1 MVYTGPQYTTNQFL
15 RSSIVST
22 KGLLNYPGQNNCF
35 LNCAVQVLWHL
46 DAFRRSFRQ
55 LNNHVCSGDDCI
67 FCALKELFQQLQTSS
82 EPALCPE
89 PLRRALAS
97 GPLAGRRF
105 PLGCLG
111 DAAECFELLLH
122 RVHSHL
128 SSEEMDDCNTPQC
141 VAHQK
146 FAMRVVE
153 QSVCECGAN
162 SEQLPFTQM
171 VHYVSASALT
181 SQNLRSAQSCQ
192 KQSFGQLLRSA
203 SQLGDIRDC
212 PNACG
217 NKIGIAR
224 ALLNRPDV
232 VSIGVVW
239 DSERPAADQVHAV
252 LKSIGTSL
260 RIRDV
265 FHHVADLRWSQNVE
279 HELVGVVSYYG
290 KHYTTFFFHTKLK
303 VWVYFDDAN
312 VKEVGTSWEAV
323 VEKCSRGRYQ
333 PLLLLYATPQP
344 AANAQ
349 NMPAAQIEQQMSSQ
363 MHQSL
368 HNASRRAV
376 TPSPEK
382 AAMGN
387 TRRAI
392 TPTPNR
398 NIVCSDYQNLSVIQ
412 NKIFSGSNGSNGSG
426 SDDSSYVSRSSLE
439 QQQQAVTAEYQEHC
453 NGGDVVD
460 GVRSNKNSMINSQMI
475 RKQHNG
481 LHRSLSAESTQ
492 MPDGLSIPDHLN
504 QPRRRDSGNW
514 SGDRNSASSSS
525 STTLDGPYLYLMG
538 KRNGGSHPPSPTRT
552 TQNGISP
559 NGYNG
564 QQQHQFFDAGYDS
577 YSLSSTD
584 SYPPKHHNPQLAKIP
599 ESVVLSGDCER
610 LCIEADQLLEKSRVT
625 EEHHNL
631 ELALI
636 LCNQAAN
643 KARAALDAPYSN
655 PHTMT
660 FARMKHNTIIMR
672 TRSLH
677 RRILIEKG
685 GNGLNIE
692 MLKDQYLS
700 PNDIRNITNSGS
712 LRHMKNGKEN
722 MPSAM
727 DVSKNIGIY
736 ATLPKKGKSPLK
748 LIENEDAIEPDIQP
762 LPLPQTQTKPERES
776 RLSIFGRG
784 KRSEEK
790 EKRSR
795 SEDRNKAARDL
806 NGGEPLLVNAKDT
819 LKKHKED
826 KDEKCEKEKNGKKQ
840 HKVRRKILM
849 GGLIRRKNRSMPD
862 LTDAQEAE
870 QKEQATKTV
879 VPIKNAVDDS
889 VLGLGM
895 NASPNGSSMSGYL
908 SEGHF
913 EYQTIITGGGNP
925 NFERSKLMRKNV
937 QNCMA
942 TRQQQLTQVKVPPP
956 PPLRTNSTLSQ
967 HQLQLHQQQMDKE
980 LMPMSPITPFHQAN
994 VSLISNMSSNTSMSE
1009 DSCQT
1014 IITTCAVVHQEQ
1026 SPMQNIQ
1033 KDTVDEVDSRF
1044 DTNFELP
1051 PYPTPPA
1058 SSCHSRQAS
1067 EEFPPPPTNTEI
1079 SSIENVIDGQK
1090 AIDVKE
1096 GTTSILAQ
1104 FQQRQQMLKQQQ
1116 KLRTRMDTNG
1126 NNVDQI
1132 SSYDIQ
1138 NKQNDAAAAHDANQK
1153 TVKDLTSRFE
1163 QIKLPQTMDA
1173 SATTQSGM
1181 LMRSNSSSQEILNT
1195 NPVMQ
1200 RAQIRTHMNGLIDSN
1215 ARNMTV
1221 NSMIS
1226 NNASSTESYDEVD
1239 CAPTSMH
1246 NNTINKSSIPY
1257 MSAQIKSS
1265 YQLPASQIAEEIRE
1279 VEMLNNVVHQTLH
1292 SNDNAQ
1298 SKPQERTKK
1307 KSVSFCDQVILVA
1320 TADDD
1325 EEDDFIPNP
1334 ILERVLRT
1342 SNYTNGT
1349 EVDSKILQQQQ
1360 NILKLQNEAAS
1371 RQQNIM
1377 SLQTTNENG
1386 YRQDMRNET
1395 QKMQQMQ
1402 KSTQST
1408 NQAPPQQQQLPHPD
1422 MNGIPKNLNGMPAIN
1437 YPPIMDGRNHL
1448 IQSQQQQQMMHQIP
1462 QQIQNMSPQS
1472 PYMPIPQMNYMKA
1485 NQRPNFNMQ
1494 QSPQANG
1501 NFIANNSI
1509 PIPQNAG
1516 NVYQYNPA
1524 MKFMQQQQQQQ
1535 PPMTNGN
1542 YMGAQHQHSP
1552 IMFQMSPPQNGMPA
1566 YQRVPMP
1573 NAYTMPPQKH
1583 SPYFGVPQNS
1593 SMVNGNAAPKAQ
1605 TVKKVS
1611 FEPGT
1616 KGETIETAKPIMTSM
1631 NNGDMQ
1637 TNMPTTSDP
1646 NQMTVKAI
1654 PTRVFNNSAIV
1665 KASAKAVQC
1674 NLCRKKHVIAPAIY
1688 CSDCEF
1694 YMSRF
1699 QPRA

>member
-1 MVYTGPQYTTNQFL
+1 M
-15 RSSIVST
+15 
-22 KGLLNYPGQNNCF
+22 
-35 LNCAVQVLWHL
+35 
-46 DAFRRSFRQ
+46 
-55 LNNHVCSGDDCI
+55 
-67 FCALKELFQQLQTSS
+67 QT
-82 EPALCPE
+82 
-89 PLRRALAS
+89 
-97 GPLAGRRF
+97 
-105 PLGCLG
+105 
-111 DAAECFELLLH
+111 
-122 RVHSHL
+122 
-128 SSEEMDDCNTPQC
+128 
-141 VAHQK
+141 
-146 FAMRVVE
+146 
-153 QSVCECGAN
+153 
-162 SEQLPFTQM
+162 
-171 VHYVSASALT
+171 
-181 SQNLRSAQSCQ
+181 
-192 KQSFGQLLRSA
+192 
-203 SQLGDIRDC
+203 
-212 PNACG
+212 
-217 NKIGIAR
+217 
-224 ALLNRPDV
+224 
-232 VSIGVVW
+232 
-239 DSERPAADQVHAV
+239 
-252 LKSIGTSL
+252 
-260 RIRDV
+260 
-265 FHHVADLRWSQNVE
+265 
-279 HELVGVVSYYG
+279 
-290 KHYTTFFFHTKLK
+290 
-303 VWVYFDDAN
+303 
-312 VKEVGTSWEAV
+312 
-323 VEKCSRGRYQ
+323 
-333 PLLLLYATPQP
+333 
-344 AANAQ
+344 
-349 NMPAAQIEQQMSSQ
+349 AQIEQQMSTQ
-363 MHQSL
+363 MHASMQ
-368 HNASRRAV
+368 NARRAI

-412 NKIFSGSNGSNGSG
+412 SKIFNGSTGSG

-439 QQQQAVTAEYQEHC
+439 QQQQQSASEYQEHC

-460 GVRSNKNSMINSQMI
+460 GIPNKGGLMNPHMI
-475 RKQHNG
+475 RKQHNS

-492 MPDGLSIPDHLN
+492 MPDGLSIPDNLN

-525 STTLDGPYLYLMG
+525 STTLDTPYLYLMN
-538 KRNGGSHPPSPTRT
+538 KRNGSHPPSPTRIA
-552 TQNGISP
+552 QNGIGS

-564 QQQHQFFDAGYDS
+564 QQHQFFDAGYDS

-610 LCIEADQLLEKSRVT
+610 LCIEADQLLEKSRYS
-625 EEHHNL
+625 EDNHQL
-631 ELALI
+631 ELALV
-636 LCNQAAN
+636 LCNTAAG

-660 FARMKHNTIIMR
+660 FARMKHNTCVMR
-672 TRSLH
+672 ARSLH

-685 GNGLNIE
+685 GNGFNMDI
-692 MLKDQYLS
+692 LKDQPYLS
-700 PNDIRNITNSGS
+700 PNEIRIITNSGS
-712 LRHMKNGKEN
+712 LRHMKSNGKET
-722 MPSAM
+722 MQSAM
-727 DVSKNIGIY
+727 EVHKNIGIY

-748 LIENEDAIEPDIQP
+748 LMESEDAIEPDIQP
-762 LPLPQTQTKPERES
+762 LPLPQTQQKPERES

-826 KDEKCEKEKNGKKQ
+826 KDEKVEKDKNGKKQ

-870 QKEQATKTV
+870 KAEQAAKAAI
-879 VPIKNAVDDS
+879 PIKSAVDDS
-889 VLGLGM
+889 VLGLS
-895 NASPNGSSMSGYL
+895 NSSPNGSSMSGYL

-913 EYQTIITGGGNP
+913 EYQTIITGNGNP

-937 QNCMA
+937 QNGIA
-942 TRQQQLTQVKVPPP
+942 TRQQLTQVKVPPP

-967 HQLQLHQQQMDKE
+967 QQLQLHQQQMDKE
-980 LMPMSPITPFHQAN
+980 LMPMSAIQPFHQAN
-994 VSLISNMSSNTSMSE
+994 LSLISNMSSNTSMSE

-1026 SPMQNIQ
+1026 SPLQNVQ
-1033 KDTVDEVDSRF
+1033 KDTVDEVDCRF
-1044 DTNFELP
+1044 ETNFELP

-1067 EEFPPPPTNTEI
+1067 EEFPPPPTTTEM
-1079 SSIENVIDGQK
+1079 STIEHLTDK
-1090 AIDVKE
+1090 PIDVKE

-1116 KLRTRMDTNG
+1116 KFRSRLDANA

-1132 SSYDIQ
+1132 SSYEMQ
-1138 NKQNDAAAAHDANQK
+1138 NKQNEMKPMVDALTDEQNQK

-1163 QIKLPQTMDA
+1163 QIKLPQSMDA
-1173 SATTQSGM
+1173 NQNGM
-1181 LMRSNSSSQEILNT
+1181 LMRTNSSSQEILNG
-1195 NPVMQ
+1195 NPVAQ
-1200 RAQIRTHMNGLIDSN
+1200 RTPIRTHMNGLIDTN
-1215 ARNMTV
+1215 TRNMAM

-1226 NNASSTESYDEVD
+1226 NNASSIESYDEVD
-1239 CAPTSMH
+1239 CAPALMH
-1246 NNTINKSSIPY
+1246 NNSINKSSIPY
-1257 MSAQIKSS
+1257 MSATSKPS

-1292 SNDNAQ
+1292 SNDNNVQA
-1298 SKPQERTKK
+1298 KPQERTKK

-1349 EVDSKILQQQQ
+1349 DIDSKMLQQQQ

-1386 YRQDMRNET
+1386 YRQDMRSEA

-1402 KSTQST
+1402 KSVQ
-1408 NQAPPQQQQLPHPD
+1408 NQPQMHMQDMNGMPKN
-1422 MNGIPKNLNGMPAIN
+1422 MNGIPVAAYNA
-1437 YPPIMDGRNHL
+1437 MDAQRNHM
-1448 IQSQQQQQMMHQIP
+1448 IQAQQMQQQQQQQQVQQMQHQQQQPQQQMMHQIP
-1462 QQIQNMSPQS
+1462 PHALQTRANFEVASQNMSPQS
-1472 PYMPIPQMNYMKA
+1472 PYMPVPQMNYMKA

-1494 QSPQANG
+1494 QSPQQNG
-1501 NFIANNSI
+1501 NFIATNNM
-1509 PIPQNAG
+1509 PIPNGG
-1516 NVYQYNPA
+1516 NMYNQYNPA
-1524 MKFMQQQQQQQ
+1524 INKFIQ

-1542 YMGAQHQHSP
+1542 YMSAQQSP
-1552 IMFQMSPPQNGMPA
+1552 VMFQMSPTQQNGMPP
-1566 YQRVPMP
+1566 YQRVPMS
-1573 NAYTMPPQKH
+1573 NAYAMPQKQ
-1583 SPYFGVPQNS
+1583 SPYFTVPQNA
-1593 SMVNGNAAPKAQ
+1593 MVNTTTVQKAP

-1616 KGETIETAKPIMTSM
+1616 KGETIETAKPIVTSM
-1631 NNGDMQ
+1631 SGDMQ
-1637 TNMPTTSDP
+1637 TNGIPTTSTDP
-1646 NQMTVKAI
+1646 MNGSALTVKAI

>member
-1 MVYTGPQYTTNQFL
+1 MPT
-15 RSSIVST
+15 
-22 KGLLNYPGQNNCF
+22 
-35 LNCAVQVLWHL
+35 A
-46 DAFRRSFRQ
+46 
-55 LNNHVCSGDDCI
+55 
-67 FCALKELFQQLQTSS
+67 
-82 EPALCPE
+82 
-89 PLRRALAS
+89 
-97 GPLAGRRF
+97 
-105 PLGCLG
+105 
-111 DAAECFELLLH
+111 
-122 RVHSHL
+122 
-128 SSEEMDDCNTPQC
+128 
-141 VAHQK
+141 
-146 FAMRVVE
+146 
-153 QSVCECGAN
+153 
-162 SEQLPFTQM
+162 QM
-171 VHYVSASALT
+171 
-181 SQNLRSAQSCQ
+181 
-192 KQSFGQLLRSA
+192 
-203 SQLGDIRDC
+203 
-212 PNACG
+212 
-217 NKIGIAR
+217 
-224 ALLNRPDV
+224 
-232 VSIGVVW
+232 
-239 DSERPAADQVHAV
+239 
-252 LKSIGTSL
+252 
-260 RIRDV
+260 
-265 FHHVADLRWSQNVE
+265 
-279 HELVGVVSYYG
+279 
-290 KHYTTFFFHTKLK
+290 
-303 VWVYFDDAN
+303 
-312 VKEVGTSWEAV
+312 
-323 VEKCSRGRYQ
+323 
-333 PLLLLYATPQP
+333 
-344 AANAQ
+344 
-349 NMPAAQIEQQMSSQ
+349 EQQMSTQ
-363 MHQSL
+363 MHAQM
-368 HNASRRAV
+368 HNARRAV

-412 NKIFSGSNGSNGSG
+412 NKIFNGSNGSG

-439 QQQQAVTAEYQEHC
+439 QQQQQSGSEYSEHC

-460 GVRSNKNSMINSQMI
+460 GVPSKGGMINQHIS
-475 RKQHNG
+475 RKQHNN

-492 MPDGLSIPDHLN
+492 MPDGLSIPEHLN

-538 KRNGGSHPPSPTRT
+538 KRNGSSHPPSPTRT
-552 TQNGISP
+552 TQNGSMNG

-564 QQQHQFFDAGYDS
+564 QQHQFFDAGYDS

-610 LCIEADQLLEKSRVT
+610 LCVEADQLLEKSRYS
-625 EEHHNL
+625 EDNHQL
-631 ELALI
+631 ELALA
-636 LCNQAAN
+636 LCNTAAG

-660 FARMKHNTIIMR
+660 FARMKHNTCVMR
-672 TRSLH
+672 ARSLH

-685 GNGLNIE
+685 GNGINFD
-692 MLKDQYLS
+692 MLKEQTYLS
-700 PNDIRNITNSGS
+700 PNDIRNISHNGS
-712 LRHMKNGKEN
+712 LRHMKQNGKDSL
-722 MPSAM
+722 PTAM
-727 DVSKNIGIY
+727 DVNKNIGIY

-748 LIENEDAIEPDIQP
+748 LMEAEDAIEPDIQP
-762 LPLPQTQTKPERES
+762 LPLPQTQAKPERES
-776 RLSIFGRG
+776 RLSIFSRG
-784 KRSEEK
+784 KRNEEK

-795 SEDRNKAARDL
+795 SEDRNKAARDS
-806 NGGEPLLVNAKDT
+806 NGGELLMNAKDT

-826 KDEKCEKEKNGKKQ
+826 KDEKTEKEKNGKKQ

-870 QKEQATKTV
+870 KEQTAKSAI
-879 VPIKNAVDDS
+879 PIKSAVDDS

-895 NASPNGSSMSGYL
+895 SNASPNGSSMSGYL

-937 QNCMA
+937 QNGMA
-942 TRQQQLTQVKVPPP
+942 TRQQLTQVKVPPP

-980 LMPMSPITPFHQAN
+980 LMPMSAIQPFHQAN

-1026 SPMQNIQ
+1026 SPLQNIQ

-1044 DTNFELP
+1044 ETNFELP

-1067 EEFPPPPTNTEI
+1067 EEFPPPPTTIEI
-1079 SSIENVIDGQK
+1079 ESTLDAAASKSVD
-1090 AIDVKE
+1090 AKE

-1116 KLRTRMDTNG
+1116 QKLRSRLDANA
-1126 NNVDQI
+1126 NNVEQI
-1132 SSYDIQ
+1132 SSYDLQ
-1138 NKQNDAAAAHDANQK
+1138 NKQNEMKPQDQALAHDQK

-1163 QIKLPQTMDA
+1163 QIKLPQTMEPV
-1173 SATTQSGM
+1173 QNGM
-1181 LMRSNSSSQEILNT
+1181 LMRSNSSSQEILNA
-1195 NPVMQ
+1195 NPVVQ
-1200 RAQIRTHMNGLIDSN
+1200 RAHIRTHMSGLIDAN
-1215 ARNMTV
+1215 ARNLTM

-1226 NNASSTESYDEVD
+1226 NNASSPESYDEVD
-1239 CAPTSMH
+1239 CAPPSMH
-1246 NNTINKSSIPY
+1246 NNSIIKSSIPY
-1257 MSAQIKSS
+1257 MSATSKPS
-1265 YQLPASQIAEEIRE
+1265 YQLPASQIAQEIRE

-1298 SKPQERTKK
+1298 TKPQERTKK

-1349 EVDSKILQQQQ
+1349 DVDSKILQQQQ
-1360 NILKLQNEAAS
+1360 NILKLQSEAAS

-1377 SLQTTNENG
+1377 TMSLQTANENG
-1386 YRQDMRNET
+1386 YRQDMRTEA

-1402 KSTQST
+1402 KPIQST
-1408 NQAPPQQQQLPHPD
+1408 NSPQTHMPEMNGMPKNV
-1422 MNGIPKNLNGMPAIN
+1422 NGIPSAA
-1437 YPPIMDGRNHL
+1437 YPQMDAQRNHMM
-1448 IQSQQQQQMMHQIP
+1448 QAQQMMHQMQP
-1462 QQIQNMSPQS
+1462 HALQGRPNFEAASPNMTAQS

-1494 QSPQANG
+1494 QHSPQTNG
-1501 NFIANNSI
+1501 NFIQANNNMPVASS
-1509 PIPQNAG
+1509 AG

-1524 MKFMQQQQQQQ
+1524 MNKYMQ

-1542 YMGAQHQHSP
+1542 YMSAQQSP
-1552 IMFQMSPPQNGMPA
+1552 VMFQMSPPQQNGMPQ
-1566 YQRVPMP
+1566 YQRVPMS
-1573 NAYTMPPQKH
+1573 NAYAMPQKQ
-1583 SPYFGVPQNS
+1583 SPYFSMPPNG
-1593 SMVNGNAAPKAQ
+1593 MVNTTVQKVP

-1616 KGETIETAKPIMTSM
+1616 KGETIETAKPIVTSM
-1631 NNGDMQ
+1631 GDVQ
-1637 TNMPTTSDP
+1637 TNGTPTSGDP
-1646 NQMTVKAI
+1646 NQINNSALTVKAI

>member
-1 MVYTGPQYTTNQFL
+1 M
-15 RSSIVST
+15 ST
-22 KGLLNYPGQNNCF
+22 
-35 LNCAVQVLWHL
+35 A
-46 DAFRRSFRQ
+46 
-55 LNNHVCSGDDCI
+55 
-67 FCALKELFQQLQTSS
+67 
-82 EPALCPE
+82 
-89 PLRRALAS
+89 
-97 GPLAGRRF
+97 
-105 PLGCLG
+105 
-111 DAAECFELLLH
+111 
-122 RVHSHL
+122 
-128 SSEEMDDCNTPQC
+128 
-141 VAHQK
+141 
-146 FAMRVVE
+146 
-153 QSVCECGAN
+153 
-162 SEQLPFTQM
+162 QM
-171 VHYVSASALT
+171 
-181 SQNLRSAQSCQ
+181 
-192 KQSFGQLLRSA
+192 
-203 SQLGDIRDC
+203 
-212 PNACG
+212 
-217 NKIGIAR
+217 
-224 ALLNRPDV
+224 
-232 VSIGVVW
+232 
-239 DSERPAADQVHAV
+239 
-252 LKSIGTSL
+252 
-260 RIRDV
+260 
-265 FHHVADLRWSQNVE
+265 
-279 HELVGVVSYYG
+279 
-290 KHYTTFFFHTKLK
+290 
-303 VWVYFDDAN
+303 
-312 VKEVGTSWEAV
+312 
-323 VEKCSRGRYQ
+323 
-333 PLLLLYATPQP
+333 
-344 AANAQ
+344 
-349 NMPAAQIEQQMSSQ
+349 EQQMSSQ
-363 MHQSL
+363 IHSSM
-368 HNASRRAV
+368 HNARRAV

-439 QQQQAVTAEYQEHC
+439 QQQQQSGSEYSEHC

-460 GVRSNKNSMINSQMI
+460 GVRSNKNGVVNNMI
-475 RKQHNG
+475 RNKQHNG

-538 KRNGGSHPPSPTRT
+538 KRNGSHPPSPTRT
-552 TQNGISP
+552 TQNGISS

-564 QQQHQFFDAGYDS
+564 QQHQFFDAGYDS

-584 SYPPKHHNPQLAKIP
+584 SYPPKHHNPQQLAKIP

-610 LCIEADQLLEKSRVT
+610 LCIEADQLLERSRFS
-625 EEHHNL
+625 EEHHDL
-631 ELALI
+631 ELALR
-636 LCNQAAN
+636 LCHTAAG

-660 FARMKHNTIIMR
+660 FARMKHNTCVMR
-672 TRSLH
+672 ARSLH

-685 GNGLNIE
+685 HPNGLGAE
-692 MLKDQYLS
+692 MFKDQPYLS
-700 PNDIRNITNSGS
+700 PNDIRNITNNGS
-712 LRHMKNGKEN
+712 LRHMKNSKEN
-722 MPSAM
+722 MPTAM
-727 DVSKNIGIY
+727 DVNKNIGIY

-762 LPLPQTQTKPERES
+762 LPLPQTQAKPERES

-790 EKRSR
+790 DKRSR
-795 SEDRNKAARDL
+795 SEDRNKAARDM
-806 NGGEPLLVNAKDT
+806 NGDPALINAKDT

-826 KDEKCEKEKNGKKQ
+826 KDDKAEKEKNGKKQ

-870 QKEQATKTV
+870 QKEQAAKAAL
-879 VPIKNAVDDS
+879 PIMSAVDDS
-889 VLGLGM
+889 VLSLGLS

-937 QNCMA
+937 QNGLA
-942 TRQQQLTQVKVPPP
+942 TRQQLTQVKVPPP

-994 VSLISNMSSNTSMSE
+994 LSLISNMSSNTSMSE

-1026 SPMQNIQ
+1026 SPMQNVQ
-1033 KDTVDEVDSRF
+1033 KDTVDEVDCRF
-1044 DTNFELP
+1044 EPNFELP

-1067 EEFPPPPTNTEI
+1067 EEFPPPPSTTEI
-1079 SSIENVIDGQK
+1079 SSFETTSESSTPTPTSTPIQK
-1090 AIDVKE
+1090 SADVKE

-1116 KLRTRMDTNG
+1116 QQQQKMRTRLDANA

-1132 SSYDIQ
+1132 SSYDLQ
-1138 NKQNDAAAAHDANQK
+1138 NKQNEMKPMVDDAK

-1163 QIKLPQTMDA
+1163 QIKLPQTMEP
-1173 SATTQSGM
+1173 TQNGI

-1195 NPVMQ
+1195 NPVVQ
-1200 RAQIRTHMNGLIDSN
+1200 RAQIRTHMNGLLIDSN
-1215 ARNMTV
+1215 ARNNMPV

-1239 CAPTSMH
+1239 CAPASMQ
-1246 NNTINKSSIPY
+1246 NNAINKTSIPY
-1257 MSAQIKSS
+1257 MSASSKPS

-1349 EVDSKILQQQQ
+1349 EVDSKMLQQQQ

-1371 RQQNIM
+1371 RQQQNIM

-1386 YRQDMRNET
+1386 YRQDMRSEA
-1395 QKMQQMQ
+1395 QKMQQIQQ
-1402 KSTQST
+1402 KPVQNTIQS
-1408 NQAPPQQQQLPHPD
+1408 PPQPSHMQD
-1422 MNGIPKNLNGMPAIN
+1422 MNGMPKNLNGIPASAA
-1437 YPPIMDGRNHL
+1437 YPQMDVQRNHM
-1448 IQSQQQQQMMHQIP
+1448 IQAQQQQQQMMHQMP
-1462 QQIQNMSPQS
+1462 QQALQGRAPNFDAANQNMSAQS

-1485 NQRPNFNMQ
+1485 QQRPNFNMQ
-1494 QSPQANG
+1494 QSPQPNG
-1501 NFIANNSI
+1501 NFIATNNM
-1509 PIPQNAG
+1509 PITQNPS

-1524 MKFMQQQQQQQ
+1524 MNKYMQPPQPQQQ

-1542 YMGAQHQHSP
+1542 YMGAQQSP
-1552 IMFQMSPPQNGMPA
+1552 VMFQMSPPQQNGMPP
-1566 YQRVPMP
+1566 YQRVPMS
-1573 NAYTMPPQKH
+1573 NGYAMPPQKQ
-1583 SPYFGVPQNS
+1583 SPYFSVPQNA
-1593 SMVNGNAAPKAQ
+1593 MVNATAQKAQ

-1616 KGETIETAKPIMTSM
+1616 KGETIETAKPIVTSM
-1631 NNGDMQ
+1631 NGDMQ
-1637 TNMPTTSDP
+1637 TNGVPTT
-1646 NQMTVKAI
+1646 VAI

-1665 KASAKAVQC
+1665 KASAKAIQC

>member
-1 MVYTGPQYTTNQFL
+1 
-15 RSSIVST
+15 
-22 KGLLNYPGQNNCF
+22 
-35 LNCAVQVLWHL
+35 
-46 DAFRRSFRQ
+46 
-55 LNNHVCSGDDCI
+55 
-67 FCALKELFQQLQTSS
+67 
-82 EPALCPE
+82 
-89 PLRRALAS
+89 
-97 GPLAGRRF
+97 
-105 PLGCLG
+105 
-111 DAAECFELLLH
+111 
-122 RVHSHL
+122 
-128 SSEEMDDCNTPQC
+128 
-141 VAHQK
+141 
-146 FAMRVVE
+146 
-153 QSVCECGAN
+153 
-162 SEQLPFTQM
+162 
-171 VHYVSASALT
+171 
-181 SQNLRSAQSCQ
+181 
-192 KQSFGQLLRSA
+192 
-203 SQLGDIRDC
+203 
-212 PNACG
+212 
-217 NKIGIAR
+217 
-224 ALLNRPDV
+224 
-232 VSIGVVW
+232 
-239 DSERPAADQVHAV
+239 
-252 LKSIGTSL
+252 
-260 RIRDV
+260 
-265 FHHVADLRWSQNVE
+265 
-279 HELVGVVSYYG
+279 
-290 KHYTTFFFHTKLK
+290 
-303 VWVYFDDAN
+303 
-312 VKEVGTSWEAV
+312 
-323 VEKCSRGRYQ
+323 
-333 PLLLLYATPQP
+333 
-344 AANAQ
+344 
-349 NMPAAQIEQQMSSQ
+349 MPTAQIEQQMSTQ

-368 HNASRRAV
+368 QNRRAV

-412 NKIFSGSNGSNGSG
+412 NKIFNGSNGSG

-439 QQQQAVTAEYQEHC
+439 QQQQQQAAAEYQEH
-453 NGGDVVD
+453 GGDVVD
-460 GVRSNKNSMINSQMI
+460 GVRSNKNGMINSQMI

-538 KRNGGSHPPSPTRT
+538 KRNGNSHPPSPTRT

-564 QQQHQFFDAGYDS
+564 QQLHQFFDAGYDS

-660 FARMKHNTIIMR
+660 FARMKHNTCVMR
-672 TRSLH
+672 ARSLH

-700 PNDIRNITNSGS
+700 PNDIRNITNNGS
-712 LRHMKNGKEN
+712 LRHMKNGKDS

-727 DVSKNIGIY
+727 EVNKNIGIY

-826 KDEKCEKEKNGKKQ
+826 KDDKCEKEKNGKKQ

-870 QKEQATKTV
+870 QKEQAAKAAI
-879 VPIKNAVDDS
+879 PIKSAVDDS

-895 NASPNGSSMSGYL
+895 SNASPNGSSMSGYL

-937 QNCMA
+937 QNGLA
-942 TRQQQLTQVKVPPP
+942 TRQQLTQVKVPPP

-980 LMPMSPITPFHQAN
+980 LMPMSAITPFHQAN

-1067 EEFPPPPTNTEI
+1067 EEFPPPPTTTEI
-1079 SSIENVIDGQK
+1079 SSIENLNEPNAQKSID
-1090 AIDVKE
+1090 AKE

-1116 KLRTRMDTNG
+1116 KLRNRLDSNA

-1132 SSYDIQ
+1132 SSYDMQ
-1138 NKQNDAAAAHDANQK
+1138 NKQNDAAAAHEANQK

-1163 QIKLPQTMDA
+1163 QIKLPPAMDA
-1173 SATTQSGM
+1173 SAATQNGM
-1181 LMRSNSSSQEILNT
+1181 LMRSNSSSQEILNAT
-1195 NPVMQ
+1195 PVVQ

-1215 ARNMTV
+1215 SRNMTV

-1239 CAPTSMH
+1239 FVPSSLH
-1246 NNTINKSSIPY
+1246 NNNTMNKSSMPY
-1257 MSAQIKSS
+1257 MSSAQMKSS

-1386 YRQDMRNET
+1386 YRQDMRNDA

-1408 NQAPPQQQQLPHPD
+1408 NQPPPPPQQQPQPSHPD
-1422 MNGIPKNLNGMPAIN
+1422 MNGMPKNLNGMPAVN
-1437 YPPIMDGRNHL
+1437 YPPMMDAQRNHL
-1448 IQSQQQQQMMHQIP
+1448 IQAQQQQQQQMMHQIP
-1462 QQIQNMSPQS
+1462 PQTLQNMSPQS
-1472 PYMPIPQMNYMKA
+1472 PYMPIPQMNAYMKA

-1494 QSPQANG
+1494 QSPQSNG
-1501 NFIANNSI
+1501 NFIANNNM
-1509 PIPQNAG
+1509 PIPQNTG

-1524 MKFMQQQQQQQ
+1524 MNKYMQPQQQQ
-1535 PPMTNGN
+1535 PPMANGN
-1542 YMGAQHQHSP
+1542 YMGAQQTP
-1552 IMFQMSPPQNGMPA
+1552 PMMFQMSPPQNGMPP
-1566 YQRVPMP
+1566 YQRVPMS
-1573 NAYTMPPQKH
+1573 NAYTMPPQKQ
-1583 SPYFGVPQNS
+1583 SPYFSVPQNS
-1593 SMVNGNAAPKAQ
+1593 SMVNATAQKAQ

-1631 NNGDMQ
+1631 NNGDMS
-1637 TNMPTTSDP
+1637 TTSDP